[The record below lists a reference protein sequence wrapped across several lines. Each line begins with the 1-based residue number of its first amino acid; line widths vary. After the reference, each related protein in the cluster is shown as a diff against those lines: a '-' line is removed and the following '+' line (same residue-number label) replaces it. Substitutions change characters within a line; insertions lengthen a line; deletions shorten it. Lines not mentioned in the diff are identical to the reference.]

1 MAESKLQSQMGS
13 WDEGWGGECVG
24 GWVRV
29 KDVLSLFKG
38 RISSQA
44 SVLLQ
49 RADMRMRKVG
59 VIFLA
64 CCLFCFFFVTIQI
77 QKRPTTEIREGQTNR
92 LTYGDTYIDRQNL
105 KTVRNTTKL
114 KCCI

>member
-64 CCLFCFFFVTIQI
+64 CCLFCCFFCYHPDPEKANYRDTRGTNKQI
-77 QKRPTTEIREGQTNR
+77 NIWRHIHRQAKSENSQKH
-92 LTYGDTYIDRQNL
+92 D
-105 KTVRNTTKL
+105 
-114 KCCI
+114 